1 MIVIKWTRIWLL
13 KYVKGDRKMV
23 EKRRDLVTMGGNPVT
38 LIGREIKIGD
48 KAPDF
53 TALKSDLEKYSL
65 KDAGD
70 SIKIISVVPSLDT
83 GVCELQTTRFNQ
95 EAAELEDVVILTI
108 SVDLPFAQKR
118 FCSAHNIDRVIT
130 LSDHKDLSFGMN
142 YGFVI
147 EELRLLSRGIV
158 ILDRDNRVK
167 YVEYVKEVGEHPNYD
182 RAIEEAK
189 KLI

>member
-1 MIVIKWTRIWLL
+1 MSNKR
-13 KYVKGDRKMV
+13 KG
-23 EKRRDLVTMGGNPVT
+23 LITMGGNPVT
-38 LIGREIKIGD
+38 LIGKEIKIGD

-53 TALKSDLEKYSL
+53 TVLTNDLEPYSL

-70 SIKIISVVPSLDT
+70 KVKIISVVPSLDT
-83 GVCELQTTRFNQ
+83 GVCEFQTTHFNQ
-95 EAAELEDVVILTI
+95 EAASLGDVQILTI

-118 FCSAHNIDRVIT
+118 FCSAKGIDKVIT

-158 ILDRDNRVK
+158 ILDKDNNVK
-167 YVEYVKEVGEHPNYD
+167 YVEYLKEVTEHPNYD
-182 RAIEEAK
+182 KAIEETK
-189 KLI
+189 KLL